1 MKKIIVFFSLF
12 AISLCSA
19 QVAPPPPSMPTNEN
33 KILIDK
39 LIKVTD
45 FEDYF
50 NNYCKKKIEQTA
62 KENNWDDKKK
72 QEIVNSVNFERFN
85 ATIYNAFARD
95 SKENLEDMIVL
106 FRKLNENHN
115 SSMIKL
121 IPINAMIQY
130 SLEGFVE
137 RLVEEK

>member
-1 MKKIIVFFSLF
+1 
-12 AISLCSA
+12 
-19 QVAPPPPSMPTNEN
+19 MPTNEN